1 MKFIKTDTELR
12 KLVNKPNFKNMKIY
26 SKELTACHMQ
36 KECVLLDKPIYIG
49 MCVLDIS
56 KTLMY
61 EFHYET
67 IKQSYKDKVKFL
79 FTDTDSLC
87 YFIET
92 ADLENDRVEEIHKY
106 DTFNYPQDPKLYSE
120 ENKK

>member
-1 MKFIKTDTELR
+1 
-12 KLVNKPNFKNMKIY
+12 
-26 SKELTACHMQ
+26 MQ

-61 EFHYET
+61 NFHYET
-67 IKQSYKDKVKFL
+67 IKQRYS
-79 FTDTDSLC
+79 DSLC

-92 ADLENDRVEEIHKY
+92 DHFENDRLEEIHKY
-106 DTFNYPQDPKLYSE
+106 NTSNYLQDHNLHSE
-120 ENKK
+120 KKIGKMKDSTCGKQIEVL